1 MFSFFKKKEAPVEE
15 NKTPVLTAYLSGKVI
30 PIDEVKDEVFSS
42 KALGDGLGIEPEG
55 NVIVAPCAGT
65 VLALMEGSKHAVG
78 LTLSNGAEILIHE
91 GIDTVNMEGEGFKY
105 FVKEGQ
111 KVNAGDKLLQFD
123 SEKIKAHGYETTCI
137 FVVTNGDEYPDMKLH
152 TGMDA
157 VQGETVI
164 AEF

>member
-1 MFSFFKKKEAPVEE
+1 MCRNSFSTDGRIQTRSRSYTFQRSRDSDPRGNRHGKYGRRRLQ
-15 NKTPVLTAYLSGKVI
+15 VLR
-30 PIDEVKDEVFSS
+30 
-42 KALGDGLGIEPEG
+42 
-55 NVIVAPCAGT
+55 
-65 VLALMEGSKHAVG
+65 
-78 LTLSNGAEILIHE
+78 
-91 GIDTVNMEGEGFKY
+91 
-105 FVKEGQ
+105 KEGQ

-164 AEF
+164 GGVLGIKSDRRYKD